1 MQGWKKKKLLIYAHY
16 TYRILHQQG
25 RFSVNLRKECWDK
38 FDITVI
44 CVVPSYLGTVEERY
58 KTQKYYKE
66 NINGVKIFASR
77 YSKSLNLEKKT
88 NKNSRIKT
96 IIAYSLER

>member
-1 MQGWKKKKLLIYAHY
+1 MHII

-66 NINGVKIFASR
+66 NINGVKILRIAILQVPEFR
-77 YSKSLNLEKKT
+77 KK
-88 NKNSRIKT
+88 NK
-96 IIAYSLER
+96 